1 MEKVVKKGNIKELKN
16 NYLFWKSRS
25 YLERLEATEEIRNEY
40 NNWKYGSEQRFQR
53 ILRVINK
60 PKN

>member
-1 MEKVVKKGNIKELKN
+1 MEKVVKKGKIKDLKN

-40 NNWKYGSEQRFQR
+40 NNWKYGSKQRFQR